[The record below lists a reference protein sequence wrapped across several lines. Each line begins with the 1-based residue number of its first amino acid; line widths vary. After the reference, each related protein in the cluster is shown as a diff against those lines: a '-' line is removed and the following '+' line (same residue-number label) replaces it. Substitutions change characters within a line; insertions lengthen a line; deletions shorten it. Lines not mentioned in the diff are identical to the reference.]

1 MHSSWN
7 APAIQIVYHGPHQ
20 SVCGNQ
26 HSTNLLESQ
35 KLIHLHRHKDMD
47 KVFSRVRRTCCW
59 RSGNHN
65 AQSFHCSFIISRT
78 ENSNYSICLHILQP
92 DTLLDMFCS
101 HILDHITGQCPT
113 THPASRQAYLSIP
126 WTGQA
131 NLSGNSGETLNV
143 KLCMLHV
150 NIELLS
156 YLWLFGEL
164 VNVHRTS
171 QPFAS
176 RSRKHKLGTLNTPPK
191 SGTMTMIRDRCNP
204 QLPPSSVL
212 KLRAFTILKLKDFSY
227 NTEYYLIATLQ

>member
-1 MHSSWN
+1 MLLPFKLCIMAHMNLFVVSNTPQIPWEVRNWYTYTGTKTWTKSS
-7 APAIQIVYHGPHQ
+7 
-20 SVCGNQ
+20 
-26 HSTNLLESQ
+26 
-35 KLIHLHRHKDMD
+35 
-47 KVFSRVRRTCCW
+47 CCW

-78 ENSNYSICLHILQP
+78 ENSNYNICLHILQP

-101 HILDHITGQCPT
+101 HILDHITGQCAT
-113 THPASRQAYLSIP
+113 THTPSGHAYLSIP
-126 WTGQA
+126 RTGQA

-156 YLWLFGEL
+156 YLWLCGEL

-176 RSRKHKLGTLNTPPK
+176 RSRKHKLGTKNTP
-191 SGTMTMIRDRCNP
+191 
-204 QLPPSSVL
+204 
-212 KLRAFTILKLKDFSY
+212 
-227 NTEYYLIATLQ
+227 

>member
-20 SVCGNQ
+20 SVCGVQ

-35 KLIHLHRHKDMD
+35 NWYIYTDTKTWTKSSAGSGEHAAEDLEIIMHRAST
-47 KVFSRVRRTCCW
+47 VLS
-59 RSGNHN
+59 
-65 AQSFHCSFIISRT
+65 IISRT

-92 DTLLDMFCS
+92 DILLDIFCS

-113 THPASRQAYLSIP
+113 THTASRQAYLSIP

-131 NLSGNSGETLNV
+131 NLSENSGKTLNV

-156 YLWLFGEL
+156 YLWLFGQL

-176 RSRKHKLGTLNTPPK
+176 RSRKHKLGTLNTP
-191 SGTMTMIRDRCNP
+191 
-204 QLPPSSVL
+204 
-212 KLRAFTILKLKDFSY
+212 
-227 NTEYYLIATLQ
+227 

>member
-1 MHSSWN
+1 MLLPFKLCIMAH
-7 APAIQIVYHGPHQ
+7 I
-20 SVCGNQ
+20 
-26 HSTNLLESQ
+26 NLLVVSNTPQ
-35 KLIHLHRHKDMD
+35 ISWKVRNWYIYGRHGQ
-47 KVFSRVRRTCCW
+47 SLQQGVRRTCCW

-113 THPASRQAYLSIP
+113 THTASRQAYLSIP

-131 NLSGNSGETLNV
+131 NLSGNSGETMNV
-143 KLCMLHV
+143 NLCMLHV
-150 NIELLS
+150 NIELLT

-176 RSRKHKLGTLNTPPK
+176 RSRKHKLGTLNTP
-191 SGTMTMIRDRCNP
+191 
-204 QLPPSSVL
+204 
-212 KLRAFTILKLKDFSY
+212 
-227 NTEYYLIATLQ
+227 